1 MRLFNAVVSVVQ
13 VANVSLSPIW
23 LLFLSS
29 VQTLTVWYAQAK

>member
-13 VANVSLSPIW
+13 VALSPIW